1 MGLTEVRTQAC
12 GGSSMHPPA
21 NRARHRRPAVGDD
34 VSSEAITAEAELL
47 RINGLDW
54 LFGSTPRVHQ
64 EVNYRNRL
72 WFGDLTTT
80 RMELVDLGRTSMR
93 LSFEVTGPNGQV
105 AAEGS
110 IVTVYSPPEETT
122 AVPWPDSVRQVF
134 AHR

>member
-1 MGLTEVRTQAC
+1 MGTEAVFEATVE
-12 GGSSMHPPA
+12 
-21 NRARHRRPAVGDD
+21 RRIEWYDTDAAGHHHYSVIFRLAD
-34 VSSEAITAEAELL
+34 AAEAELL
-47 RINGLDW
+47 RVNGLEW

-110 IVTVYSPPEETT
+110 IVTVYSPPD
-122 AVPWPDSVRQVF
+122 ADGAAPWPDSVRQVF